1 MALMKLRKLPPMAK
15 KPRSSCDCTTSV
27 AVTYILDT
35 DMPADYRKPYLE
47 AHKQVRKS
55 GGLNLWF
62 SRFASSTA
70 QLVGHPY
77 MFLFAVIVL
86 VIWGGSGPFFHYS
99 DTWQLIINTGTTIV
113 TFLVVFLIQN
123 TQNRDAK
130 ALHLKLD
137 ELIRS
142 HNPANDDLI
151 DIQKL
156 SDEEL
161 DELEKRYEKIRKA
174 CEARRAGK
182 SSEPSSRQDAS
193 APPKIKTPAA

>member
-1 MALMKLRKLPPMAK
+1 
-15 KPRSSCDCTTSV
+15 
-27 AVTYILDT
+27 
-35 DMPADYRKPYLE
+35 MPANNRKPYIQARE
-47 AHKQVRKS
+47 EVRRT

-70 QLVGHPY
+70 QVVGHPY
-77 MFLFAVIVL
+77 MFLLAVIVL
-86 VIWGGSGPFFHYS
+86 VLWAVSGPFFHFS

-142 HNPANDDLI
+142 HHPANDDLI

-174 CEARRAGK
+174 CERRREDKKAM
-182 SSEPSSRQDAS
+182 SS
-193 APPKIKTPAA
+193 

>member
-1 MALMKLRKLPPMAK
+1 
-15 KPRSSCDCTTSV
+15 
-27 AVTYILDT
+27 
-35 DMPADYRKPYLE
+35 MPADNRKPYLE
-47 AHKQVRKS
+47 AHQQIRKS

-62 SRFASSTA
+62 SRFASETA
-70 QLVGHPY
+70 QVVGHPY
-77 MFLFAVIVL
+77 MFLAAVVVL
-86 VIWGGSGPFFHYS
+86 VIWAVSGPFFHFS

-142 HNPANDDLI
+142 HHPASDDLI

-161 DELEKRYEKIRKA
+161 DELELRYEKIRKA
-174 CEARRAGK
+174 CEARRGGK
-182 SSEPSSRQDAS
+182 PPQIAAKPDSAQNDSKNGAKQN
-193 APPKIKTPAA
+193 APPAAKQKTPVA

>member
-1 MALMKLRKLPPMAK
+1 MAVN
-15 KPRSSCDCTTSV
+15 D
-27 AVTYILDT
+27 
-35 DMPADYRKPYLE
+35 RKPYHE
-47 AHKQVRKS
+47 AHAQVRKA
-55 GGLNLWF
+55 GGINLWF
-62 SRFASSTA
+62 SRFASETA
-70 QLVGHPY
+70 QVVGHPY
-77 MFLFAVIVL
+77 MFLAAVIVL
-86 VIWGGSGPFFHYS
+86 VIWGGSGPFFHFS

-142 HNPANDDLI
+142 HHPANDDLI

-182 SSEPSSRQDAS
+182 APHAGNAPEITAGEDAQK
-193 APPKIKTPAA
+193 PRTKTPAA

>member
-1 MALMKLRKLPPMAK
+1 
-15 KPRSSCDCTTSV
+15 
-27 AVTYILDT
+27 
-35 DMPADYRKPYLE
+35 MPIDNRRPYVE
-47 AHKQVRKS
+47 AHEQVRKS
-55 GGLNLWF
+55 SGINLWF

-77 MFLFAVIVL
+77 LFMAAV
-86 VIWGGSGPFFHYS
+86 VIMVGWALTGPLFHFS
-99 DTWQLIINTGTTIV
+99 DTWQLVINTTSSVV

-142 HNPANDDLI
+142 HHPANDDLI

-161 DELEKRYEKIRKA
+161 DELEQRYEKIRKA
-174 CEARRAGK
+174 CEARRNGK
-182 SSEPSSRQDAS
+182 PVEVAVKHDSKNGAKQDAPVAS
-193 APPKIKTPAA
+193 PQKKPAA

>member
-1 MALMKLRKLPPMAK
+1 
-15 KPRSSCDCTTSV
+15 
-27 AVTYILDT
+27 
-35 DMPADYRKPYLE
+35 MPAEHRKSYIE
-47 AHKQVRKS
+47 AHEQIKKTS
-55 GGLNLWF
+55 GLSFWF

-70 QLVGHPY
+70 QIVGHPY
-77 MFLFAVIVL
+77 IFFAAVVVL
-86 VIWGGSGPFFHYS
+86 VLWAVSGPYFHYS

-142 HNPANDDLI
+142 HHPANDDLI

-161 DELEKRYEKIRKA
+161 DELEKRYEAIREINKARKA
-174 CEARRAGK
+174 RKEAN
-182 SSEPSSRQDAS
+182 
-193 APPKIKTPAA
+193 PAA

>member
-1 MALMKLRKLPPMAK
+1 
-15 KPRSSCDCTTSV
+15 
-27 AVTYILDT
+27 
-35 DMPADYRKPYLE
+35 MPIDNRRPYVE
-47 AHKQVRKS
+47 AHEQVRKS
-55 GGLNLWF
+55 GGMNLWF

-77 MFLFAVIVL
+77 MFLFAVVVL
-86 VIWGGSGPFFHYS
+86 VVWAASGPFFHYS
-99 DTWQLIINTGTTIV
+99 DTWQLIINTGTTII

-142 HNPANDDLI
+142 HHPASDDLI

-161 DELEKRYEKIRKA
+161 DDLEKRYEKIRKA
-174 CEARRAGK
+174 CEARRAG
-182 SSEPSSRQDAS
+182 RQPEVAAKRDAKPD
-193 APPKIKTPAA
+193 APAASPQKKKPAA

>member
-1 MALMKLRKLPPMAK
+1 
-15 KPRSSCDCTTSV
+15 
-27 AVTYILDT
+27 
-35 DMPADYRKPYLE
+35 MPIDNRRPYLE
-47 AHKQVRKS
+47 AHEQVRKS
-55 GGLNLWF
+55 GGMNLWF

-70 QLVGHPY
+70 QVVGHPY
-77 MFLFAVIVL
+77 MFLFAVVVL
-86 VIWGGSGPFFHYS
+86 VIWAASGPFFHFS
-99 DTWQLIINTGTTIV
+99 DTWQLIINTGTTII

-142 HNPANDDLI
+142 HHPANDDLI

-174 CEARRAGK
+174 CEARRNGK
-182 SSEPSSRQDAS
+182 QVEVAAKHETKQAS
-193 APPKIKTPAA
+193 APSPQKKPAA

>member
-1 MALMKLRKLPPMAK
+1 
-15 KPRSSCDCTTSV
+15 
-27 AVTYILDT
+27 
-35 DMPADYRKPYLE
+35 MPAEHRKPYLE
-47 AHKQVRKS
+47 AHQQVRKS

-70 QLVGHPY
+70 QVVGHPY
-77 MFLFAVIVL
+77 MFLAAVIVL
-86 VIWGGSGPFFHYS
+86 IVWAASGPFFHFS

-142 HNPANDDLI
+142 HHPANDDLI

-161 DELEKRYEKIRKA
+161 DELELRYEKIRKA
-174 CEARRAGK
+174 CEARRASSK
-182 SSEPSSRQDAS
+182 SGAADADKIMENSRAS
-193 APPKIKTPAA
+193 NNGGMNKPAKPVKPAA

>member
-1 MALMKLRKLPPMAK
+1 
-15 KPRSSCDCTTSV
+15 
-27 AVTYILDT
+27 
-35 DMPADYRKPYLE
+35 MPAEHRKPYVE
-47 AHKQVRKS
+47 AHEQIKGTS
-55 GGLNLWF
+55 GLNFWF

-70 QLVGHPY
+70 EVVGHPY
-77 MFLFAVIVL
+77 VFFVAVVVL
-86 VIWGGSGPFFHYS
+86 LLWAVSGPYFHYS

-142 HNPANDDLI
+142 HHPANDDLI
-151 DIQKL
+151 DIQRL

-161 DELEKRYEKIRKA
+161 DELEKRYAKIRKA

-182 SSEPSSRQDAS
+182 EPEVAASEDAAARHKS
-193 APPKIKTPAA
+193 KTPAA

>member
-1 MALMKLRKLPPMAK
+1 MA
-15 KPRSSCDCTTSV
+15 
-27 AVTYILDT
+27 DT
-35 DMPADYRKPYLE
+35 DRKPYIQARE
-47 AHKQVRKS
+47 EVRKTS
-55 GGLNLWF
+55 GINFWF

-70 QLVGHPY
+70 QIVGHPY
-77 MFLFAVIVL
+77 LFFAAVVVLFLWA
-86 VIWGGSGPFFHYS
+86 GSGPYFHYS

-142 HNPANDDLI
+142 HHPANDDLI

-161 DELEKRYEKIRKA
+161 DELEKRYEAIRKA
-174 CEARRAGK
+174 CEARRAARK
-182 SSEPSSRQDAS
+182 SSPEADAGRIFEDSASFQEKAAATRQQV
-193 APPKIKTPAA
+193 KKPAV

>member
-1 MALMKLRKLPPMAK
+1 MLAEP
-15 KPRSSCDCTTSV
+15 
-27 AVTYILDT
+27 
-35 DMPADYRKPYLE
+35 RKPYVQ
-47 AHKQVRKS
+47 AHEQVRKS
-55 GGLNLWF
+55 GGINFWF
-62 SRFASSTA
+62 SRFASRTA
-70 QLVGHPY
+70 EVVGHPY
-77 MFLFAVIVL
+77 VFFAAVVVL
-86 VIWGGSGPFFHYS
+86 VLWAVSGPYFHYS

-142 HNPANDDLI
+142 HHPASDDLI

-161 DELEKRYEKIRKA
+161 DELEVRYQKIREA

-182 SSEPSSRQDAS
+182 ASS
-193 APPKIKTPAA
+193 APGSKETPPKPPSRKPAA

>member
-1 MALMKLRKLPPMAK
+1 MAANN
-15 KPRSSCDCTTSV
+15 
-27 AVTYILDT
+27 
-35 DMPADYRKPYLE
+35 RKPYID
-47 AHKQVRKS
+47 AHQQVRKA
-55 GGLNLWF
+55 GGINLWF

-70 QLVGHPY
+70 QVVGHPY
-77 MFLFAVIVL
+77 MFLLAVIVL
-86 VIWGGSGPFFHYS
+86 VIWAASGPFFHFS
-99 DTWQLIINTGTTIV
+99 DTWQLIINTGTTII

-142 HNPANDDLI
+142 HHPASDDLI

-161 DELEKRYEKIRKA
+161 DELEMRYAAI
-174 CEARRAGK
+174 CEAHKMRRA
-182 SSEPSSRQDAS
+182 EPARSVTAYSD
-193 APPKIKTPAA
+193 

>member
-1 MALMKLRKLPPMAK
+1 MPHNNRTP
-15 KPRSSCDCTTSV
+15 
-27 AVTYILDT
+27 YI
-35 DMPADYRKPYLE
+35 E
-47 AHKQVRKS
+47 AHEQIKKT
-55 GGLNLWF
+55 GGISLWF

-70 QLVGHPY
+70 QFVGHPSV
-77 MFLFAVIVL
+77 FFAAVSVL
-86 VIWGGSGPFFHYS
+86 LIWAVSGPFFHFS

-142 HNPANDDLI
+142 HHPANDDLI

-161 DELEKRYEKIRKA
+161 DQLEKRYEKIRKQ

-182 SSEPSSRQDAS
+182 QPAS
-193 APPKIKTPAA
+193 PAMETSDSKRASKTPAA

>member
-1 MALMKLRKLPPMAK
+1 M
-15 KPRSSCDCTTSV
+15 S
-27 AVTYILDT
+27 
-35 DMPADYRKPYLE
+35 
-47 AHKQVRKS
+47 
-55 GGLNLWF
+55 LWF

-77 MFLFAVIVL
+77 MFLFAVVVL
-86 VIWGGSGPFFHYS
+86 VVWAASGPFFHFS
-99 DTWQLIINTGTTIV
+99 DTWQLIINTGTTII

-142 HNPANDDLI
+142 HHPASDELI

-161 DELEKRYEKIRKA
+161 DDLEKRYEKIRIA
-174 CEARRAGK
+174 CEARRAG
-182 SSEPSSRQDAS
+182 RQPEAAAKRDVKHDA
-193 APPKIKTPAA
+193 PAASPQKKPAA

>member
-1 MALMKLRKLPPMAK
+1 
-15 KPRSSCDCTTSV
+15 
-27 AVTYILDT
+27 
-35 DMPADYRKPYLE
+35 MPAHHRIPYVE
-47 AHKQVRKS
+47 AREQVRKT
-55 GGLNLWF
+55 GGINFWF

-70 QLVGHPY
+70 QIVGHPY
-77 MFLFAVIVL
+77 VFFAAVIALMLWAVC
-86 VIWGGSGPFFHYS
+86 GPYFHYS
-99 DTWQLIINTGTTIV
+99 NTWQLIINTGTTIV

-142 HNPANDDLI
+142 HHPANDDLI

-174 CEARRAGK
+174 CEARRAANKPEVAANQNGQGK
-182 SSEPSSRQDAS
+182 PKSESK
-193 APPKIKTPAA
+193 PKSKTPAA

>member
-1 MALMKLRKLPPMAK
+1 MATN
-15 KPRSSCDCTTSV
+15 D
-27 AVTYILDT
+27 
-35 DMPADYRKPYLE
+35 RKPYHE
-47 AHKQVRKS
+47 AHAQVRKA
-55 GGLNLWF
+55 GGINLWF
-62 SRFASSTA
+62 SRFASETA
-70 QLVGHPY
+70 QVVGHPY
-77 MFLFAVIVL
+77 MFLAAVIVL
-86 VIWGGSGPFFHYS
+86 VLWAASGPFFHFS

-113 TFLVVFLIQN
+113 TFLAVFLIQN

-142 HNPANDDLI
+142 HHPANDDLI

-182 SSEPSSRQDAS
+182 PPQIVANHDSAKQDSKNGAKHDIPVASSQKKS
-193 APPKIKTPAA
+193 A

>member
-1 MALMKLRKLPPMAK
+1 
-15 KPRSSCDCTTSV
+15 
-27 AVTYILDT
+27 
-35 DMPADYRKPYLE
+35 MPAEYRKPYLE
-47 AHKQVRKS
+47 AQKQVRKS
-55 GGLNLWF
+55 GGINLWF

-70 QLVGHPY
+70 QVVGHPY
-77 MFLFAVIVL
+77 MFLLAVVVL
-86 VIWGGSGPFFHYS
+86 VIWAASGPFFHFS

-142 HNPANDDLI
+142 HHPANDDLI

-161 DELEKRYEKIRKA
+161 DELELRYEKIRKA
-174 CEARRAGK
+174 CEARRATSNSDVAADANK
-182 SSEPSSRQDAS
+182 LVKNRASSTNGGANR
-193 APPKIKTPAA
+193 PAKKPAV

>member
-1 MALMKLRKLPPMAK
+1 VKHSPANPRHADSSQPGPDRKQE
-15 KPRSSCDCTTSV
+15 KPASHFAQARQQVARASTTS
-27 AVTYILDT
+27 
-35 DMPADYRKPYLE
+35 
-47 AHKQVRKS
+47 
-55 GGLNLWF
+55 LWF
-62 SRFASSTA
+62 SRFASRTA

-77 MFLFAVIVL
+77 MFMLAVAVL
-86 VIWGGSGPFFHYS
+86 VLWAVSGPFFHFS

-142 HNPANDDLI
+142 HSPAHNDMI
-151 DIQKL
+151 DIEKL

-161 DELEKRYEKIRKA
+161 DELEKRYAAICQHNRARKA
-174 CEARRAGK
+174 QKENH
-182 SSEPSSRQDAS
+182 
-193 APPKIKTPAA
+193 PAA

>member
-1 MALMKLRKLPPMAK
+1 
-15 KPRSSCDCTTSV
+15 
-27 AVTYILDT
+27 
-35 DMPADYRKPYLE
+35 MPSDHRIPYVE
-47 AHKQVRKS
+47 AHEQVRKT
-55 GGLNLWF
+55 GGINFWF

-70 QLVGHPY
+70 QVVGHPY
-77 MFLFAVIVL
+77 VFFAAVVVL
-86 VIWGGSGPFFHYS
+86 LLWAVSGPYFHYS

-142 HNPANDDLI
+142 HHPANDDLI

-161 DELEKRYEKIRKA
+161 DELEKRYENIRKA

-182 SSEPSSRQDAS
+182 KPEVAANQNGQGK
-193 APPKIKTPAA
+193 PKPKSKTPAA

>member
-1 MALMKLRKLPPMAK
+1 
-15 KPRSSCDCTTSV
+15 
-27 AVTYILDT
+27 
-35 DMPADYRKPYLE
+35 MPDQHRKPYLE
-47 AHKQVRKS
+47 AHQQVRKS
-55 GGLNLWF
+55 GGINLWF

-70 QLVGHPY
+70 QVVGHPF
-77 MFLFAVIVL
+77 MFLAAVIVL
-86 VIWGGSGPFFHYS
+86 VLWAASGPVFHFS
-99 DTWQLIINTGTTIV
+99 DTWQLIINTGTTII

-142 HNPANDDLI
+142 HNPASDDLI

-161 DELEKRYEKIRKA
+161 DQLEKRYEKIRKA

-182 SSEPSSRQDAS
+182 PSQIVAKHDSAKHDATNGAKRDAPAAS
-193 APPKIKTPAA
+193 PPKKPAA